1 MFLHIYIYIY
11 AYTYIYVYT
20 YTYTHVYIYTYI
32 YINTQV
38 DIFIDIY
45 MYKYIYICIYIYIHI
60 YIYIYMHIY
69 TDSLPILAP
78 FTAIQEEAL
87 LAGVKEYGEGNWKK
101 IQEGAALL
109 KSRSTV
115 DCKDK
120 WRNIGRQY
128 DRRN

>member
-1 MFLHIYIYIY
+1 MYIYIYIHACIYMHIYIYIH
-11 AYTYIYVYT
+11 TGRYID
-20 YTYTHVYIYTYI
+20 IFI
-32 YINTQV
+32 

-45 MYKYIYICIYIYIHI
+45 MYIYIYMYIHI

-120 WRNIGRQY
+120 WRNIERQY

>member
-1 MFLHIYIYIY
+1 MYIYIYIHACIYMHIYIYIH
-11 AYTYIYVYT
+11 TGRYID
-20 YTYTHVYIYTYI
+20 IFI
-32 YINTQV
+32 

-120 WRNIGRQY
+120 WRNIERQY